1 MKFPKF
7 FSFKKGRGQKKD
19 TPIKENTDSY
29 SSAGTGELYKDPQ
42 YEKRAYSDIATMYD
56 MSSLLKKYIR
66 TIVNDCLRYPLKAKP
81 IKGKE
86 KDPRAITRAAE
97 VNKLLT
103 KANQIETFREIRDK
117 YLKDIFLYGRAGIE
131 IQPTIGHTVKS
142 LYAVPGYCI
151 RLNVDNTGSNF
162 KSKAEA
168 FRVLDPNDSSKV
180 AANFPADS
188 FIYFVFDKLSD
199 RVYGSNP
206 VDCIYR
212 ELYTDVKSSQDL
224 ERGAN
229 DIKAGIVCLPKA
241 PKKLLERVI
250 SKFHMLIKNKSRT
263 KLVAVNVEGK
273 FVDLSNASPEQ
284 VMSLQKH
291 LAMKA
296 NIFNIPPFK
305 LGMSVD
311 GGLNAREQRDEF
323 RGLIENIVQWEAE
336 KLTAILVWT
345 KLKYDDIEVYS
356 PNLATK
362 AEYEKARV
370 AVRLVK
376 GGLITPNEG
385 RVRYLGLNNSK
396 DETADKLQNITVAD
410 TPAAEPNQQAAE
422 SKEKDIPTQDVID
435 AAFKL
440 KELELKIKKGDKK

>member
-1 MKFPKF
+1 
-7 FSFKKGRGQKKD
+7 
-19 TPIKENTDSY
+19 
-29 SSAGTGELYKDPQ
+29 
-42 YEKRAYSDIATMYD
+42 
-56 MSSLLKKYIR
+56 
-66 TIVNDCLRYPLKAKP
+66 
-81 IKGKE
+81 
-86 KDPRAITRAAE
+86 
-97 VNKLLT
+97 
-103 KANQIETFREIRDK
+103 
-117 YLKDIFLYGRAGIE
+117 
-131 IQPTIGHTVKS
+131 
-142 LYAVPGYCI
+142 
-151 RLNVDNTGSNF
+151 
-162 KSKAEA
+162 
-168 FRVLDPNDSSKV
+168 
-180 AANFPADS
+180 
-188 FIYFVFDKLSD
+188 
-199 RVYGSNP
+199 
-206 VDCIYR
+206 
-212 ELYTDVKSSQDL
+212 
-224 ERGAN
+224 
-229 DIKAGIVCLPKA
+229 
-241 PKKLLERVI
+241 
-250 SKFHMLIKNKSRT
+250 MLIKNKSRS

-345 KLKYDDIEVYS
+345 KLKYDDIEIYS

-385 RVRYLGLNNSK
+385 RVRYLGLNDSK
-396 DETADKLQNITVAD
+396 DETADKLQNPTIAD

-422 SKEKDIPTQDVID
+422 AKEKKEEIPQQNLID
-435 AAFKL
+435 EAFKL
-440 KELELKIKKGDKK
+440 KEMELMIQKGELYKKLLKSEEEEANEDL